1 MRTNCRKLTPFG
13 RRLLVDRILVEG
25 WPAAR
30 AAESVGVSRQTAY
43 RWVKRWRE
51 EGEAGLQDRSSR
63 PRHSPN
69 RVPVGMEEQ
78 IVSDRITERE
88 GPHLMAGRLGVPRST
103 IYRVLRRRGLS
114 RLSDL
119 DRTTAV
125 PIRYVRDCPGELVHV
140 DIKKLGRIPHGGGWR
155 VLGRREAGPK
165 QRVGYEYVH
174 SMVDDHSRMAYSE
187 VLDSQDAPACAQF
200 MLRAARW
207 FASWGYRI
215 DRVMTD
221 NAWAY
226 RRSRV
231 FADAL
236 SEIGAAHKL
245 IRPYRPQTNG
255 KVERFHQTLLGGW
268 AYKRPYDTNQ
278 QRRQALTRFLRT
290 YNHRRPHS
298 SLGGQ
303 PPITRLVTH
312 LCGKD
317 T

>member
-13 RRLLVDRILVEG
+13 RRLLVDRVLLEG

-43 RWVKRWRE
+43 RWVKRFRE

-63 PRHSPN
+63 PHNSPN
-69 RVPVGMEEQ
+69 QVPGGVEER
-78 IVSDRITERE
+78 IVSDRITEKE
-88 GPHLMAGRLGVPRST
+88 GPHLMAWRLGIPRST

-119 DRTTAV
+119 DRTTAI

-140 DIKKLGRIPHGGGWR
+140 DIKKLGKVPDGGGWR
-155 VLGRREAGPK
+155 VLGREKAGPRQK
-165 QRVGYEYVH
+165 VGYEYLH

-187 VLDSQDAPACAQF
+187 VLDTDDGQTCAGF
-200 MLRAARW
+200 MRRAAQW
-207 FASWGYRI
+207 FATYGYRI

-226 RRSRV
+226 RRSKAFRK
-231 FADAL
+231 AL
-236 SEIGAAHKL
+236 SDLEAAHKL

-255 KVERFHQTLLGGW
+255 KVERFHQTILGGW

-278 QRRQALTRFLRT
+278 QRRQALTGFLHT
-290 YNHRRPHS
+290 YNHQRPHS
-298 SLGGQ
+298 SLRGQ